1 MIDFMV
7 PDECL
12 RLRERVE
19 AFVRDEVIPREN
31 DPRQDGHGPSDALRI
46 ELVGLARAQGLLSPH
61 APAEYGGL
69 GLDHRGQAIVFEAAG
84 YSLLGPLALN
94 IQAPDEGNSNLLYK
108 VGTREQKE
116 RWLRP
121 LVAGEIRTVFTMT
134 EPDDGAGADPS
145 LMKTEA
151 RADGDDFVI
160 NGRKW
165 LITGVPGASLNIV
178 MARTFDRAGSD
189 IGASMF
195 LVDIDA
201 PGFRIVR
208 QLDTIDA
215 VSPGGHAEVDFKD
228 VRVPASAVLGELGQ
242 GFRNAQVRLAPAR
255 LTHCMRWLGAA
266 RRAHDIAV
274 AYARR
279 RHAFGRLIGEHQGVG
294 FMLADNE
301 IDIETSRLAVWHAA
315 WLLDQGGRATAETSR
330 CKVYC
335 SEALSRVV
343 DRSLQVLGGMG
354 ITTDTVVQRIY
365 REIRTFRLYDGPSE
379 VHRHALAR
387 RIVSA

>member
-1 MIDFMV
+1 MIDFAI
-7 PDECL
+7 PAAHAEL
-12 RLRERVE
+12 RDRVT
-19 AFVRDEVIPREN
+19 AFVRDHVIPRES
-31 DPRQDGHGPSDALRI
+31 DPRQSPHGPSEDLRRD
-46 ELVGLARAQGLLSPH
+46 LVGLARAQGLLSPH
-61 APAEYGGL
+61 APREYGGL
-69 GLDHRGQAIVFEAAG
+69 GLDHRGMAVVFEAAG

-94 IQAPDEGNSNLLYK
+94 IQAPDEGNTNLLYK
-108 VGTREQKE
+108 VASPEQKE

-121 LVAGEIRTVFTMT
+121 LVAGEIRTVFSMT
-134 EPDDGAGADPS
+134 EPDDGAGSDPT

-151 RADGDDFVI
+151 RPDGDGFVI

-178 MARTFDRAGSD
+178 MARTFDAAGTD
-189 IGASMF
+189 LGATMF
-195 LVDIDA
+195 LVDVDA
-201 PGFRIVR
+201 PGFRVLR
-208 QLDTIDA
+208 MLDTIDA
-215 VSPGGHAEVDFKD
+215 VSPGGHAEVVFEN
-228 VRVPASAVLGELGQ
+228 VRVPRSAVLGEIGQ

-266 RRAHDIAV
+266 RRAHEVAV
-274 AYARR
+274 DYARR

-301 IDIETSRLAVWHAA
+301 IELKYARLAVWHAA
-315 WLLDQGGRATAETSR
+315 WLLDQGQRASEETSQ

-365 REIRTFRLYDGPSE
+365 REIRPFRIYDGPSE

-387 RIVSA
+387 RIVAA

>member
-1 MIDFMV
+1 MIDFSLPEEWV
-7 PDECL
+7 QL
-12 RLRERVE
+12 RHRVE

-31 DPRQDGHGPSDALRI
+31 DPRQDGHGPSDALRM

-94 IQAPDEGNSNLLYK
+94 IQAPDEGNSNLLHK

-201 PGFRIVR
+201 PGFRVVR

-279 RHAFGRLIGEHQGVG
+279 RQAFGRLIGEHQGVG

-315 WLLDQGGRATAETSR
+315 WLLDQGQRAAAETSR

-365 REIRTFRLYDGPSE
+365 REIRPFRLYDGPSE